1 MVWKMT
7 LPATIWASALW
18 ASSIPKKEAATSFAW
33 SSRSRRSRSRACGA
47 ATVSTAALRLA
58 ASNISSLEASA
69 ALRRGGLLWRRAG
82 PAADQQPTGEQREG
96 EREQAEQTE
105 PTRGPGAALLGQAVD
120 HPCPALL
127 TYGHRHHLPSTG
139 PATASGGAST
149 SHHAILLRGK
159 GPRSTGTP
167 LLVPRTPPGPG
178 RTARPPLG
186 GAGWCSC
193 GLRWSGPARTPS

>member
-47 ATVSTAALRLA
+47 ATVPTAP
-58 ASNISSLEASA
+58 ASEWS
-69 ALRRGGLLWRRAG
+69 
-82 PAADQQPTGEQREG
+82 QPTGTPLTVRPLHTCSPLTVSGRDAGRAAVGALCAVEAPEV
-96 EREQAEQTE
+96 AEQTE